1 MYFAKWLAM
10 ALTVSMGVIALP
22 CDNCQHRTDSSDSTG
37 SISNQ
42 TNTGN
47 PAEIAH
53 KYSLIRRKTWE
64 ETVHVND
71 WRDYTWDPK
80 EKKKWGP
87 KVQNDFDMVVK
98 SHLPGH
104 IELPSPLLPT
114 SNEILKDI
122 YKRGVIEAMLNQ
134 DKPTERRKL
143 EFAKLKRVAQDFM
156 IASRCQWN
164 KKDCAVYDEDILKWT
179 RDPWKD
185 SASWSDNVSVFIG
198 PDGKD
203 FLKERVYDPLRAE
216 CEKRVEMEALIKLG
230 RQLHA
235 LGFPQMQE

>member
-1 MYFAKWLAM
+1 MFIMYFSKCLVLAL
-10 ALTVSMGVIALP
+10 AASTGVTALP
-22 CDNCQHRTDSSDSTG
+22 CSNCQHPAEL
-37 SISNQ
+37 SNP

-47 PAEIAH
+47 VTDITH
-53 KYSLIRRKTWE
+53 KNSLARRKTWE
-64 ETVHVND
+64 EMVHIND

-80 EKKKWGP
+80 EKKKWSK
-87 KVQNDFDMVVK
+87 KVQGDFDTVVK

-143 EFAKLKRVAQDFM
+143 EFAKLKSVAQDFM

-164 KKDCAVYDEDILKWT
+164 KDCAVYDEDILKWT

-216 CEKRVEMEALIKLG
+216 CEKRVEMEALINLG
-230 RQLHA
+230 KQLHG
-235 LGFPQMQE
+235 LGFPQM